1 MDCLKSFN
9 FQVSGSTT
17 ATSGNLNAWGI
28 ATNYNFIYD
37 SFPGSSTLDIQGF
50 KNIDVFK
57 LKVTGYIQSTYNF
70 EPAIITDWNFFV
82 RVNGQDPLPTAVVN
96 PTNNFG
102 LSLELKPLIPL
113 GKYNQSIEFISPIN
127 SVSSLQIENLWVQ
140 GRGAETNTLVN
151 LNWTAVFTV
160 IYKFEGE

>member
-9 FQVSGSTT
+9 FQVSGATT
-17 ATSGNLNAWGI
+17 ASSGNLNAWGI

-37 SFPGSSTLDIQGF
+37 SFPGSSILNIQGF
-50 KNIDVFK
+50 KNIDVYK
-57 LKVTGYIQSTYNF
+57 LKVTGYVQSTYNSQPGIV
-70 EPAIITDWNFFV
+70 EDWNFFV
-82 RVNGQDPLPTAVVN
+82 RVNGQNPLPTAVVN
-96 PTNNFG
+96 NTNNFG
-102 LSLELKPLIPL
+102 LSLDFNPLIPL

-127 SVSSLQIENLWVQ
+127 SVNSLQIENLWVQ
-140 GRGAETNTLVN
+140 GRGAISDTQLN